1 MKKRIIIIFGIVF
14 LVAIFLVTFF
24 VFVKQENK
32 KTHIYSQGKE
42 FVCGDYLFKVDVR
55 AEPIQYKPRN
65 CSNSFFPKAS
75 CERMNEDD
83 KVDSETKKSLV
94 FFVDVIV
101 MIIILKR
108 N

>member
-32 KTHIYSQGKE
+32 KEARVQK
-42 FVCGDYLFKVDVR
+42 
-55 AEPIQYKPRN
+55 
-65 CSNSFFPKAS
+65 
-75 CERMNEDD
+75 
-83 KVDSETKKSLV
+83 KKSLPELLSEMEMLLQKL
-94 FFVDVIV
+94 FKIP
-101 MIIILKR
+101 ISA